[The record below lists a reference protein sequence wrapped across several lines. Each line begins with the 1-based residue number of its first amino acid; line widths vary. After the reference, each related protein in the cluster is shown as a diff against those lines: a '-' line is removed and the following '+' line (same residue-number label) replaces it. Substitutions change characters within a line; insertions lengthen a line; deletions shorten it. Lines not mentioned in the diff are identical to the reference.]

1 MAQRVPAE
9 YNAGTEW
16 TSKSIMQGYT
26 QTPTQSHEQLVLAG
40 LHTCNDVQIWS
51 QGVFAKHMLRYV
63 ALADSVVAIRLTELV
78 CSLAQ

>member
-1 MAQRVPAE
+1 MKKAQQTGQGLISTMAQRVPAE

-51 QGVFAKHMLRYV
+51 
-63 ALADSVVAIRLTELV
+63 
-78 CSLAQ
+78 

>member
-51 QGVFAKHMLRYV
+51 
-63 ALADSVVAIRLTELV
+63 
-78 CSLAQ
+78 